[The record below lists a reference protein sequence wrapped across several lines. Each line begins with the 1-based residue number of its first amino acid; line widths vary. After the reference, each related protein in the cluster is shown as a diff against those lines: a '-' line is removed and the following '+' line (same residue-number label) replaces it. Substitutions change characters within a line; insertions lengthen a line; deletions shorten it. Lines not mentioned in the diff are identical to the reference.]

1 MTRPTDG
8 PIAYKPSDGLSYDP
22 AEPRYWEP
30 GALAKEVERTF
41 EICHGCRM
49 CFKYCDAF
57 PKLFGAIDERHDG
70 DVAKVTPAET
80 QAVMDDCFQC
90 KLCEV
95 QCPYTP
101 REQHEFQLDFPALV
115 HRFKAQRRRGGK
127 PTLRDRFLAD
137 PDRAGALARLSLGM
151 ANVASR
157 IRPLRRLMERVM
169 GVHRDKQLPP
179 FAPQSFETWARRE
192 GRLDGGPG
200 GEVVLFQTCY
210 VQHNE
215 PQLGVDTLEV
225 LEQNG
230 VDVRCAK
237 GLVCCGMPAW
247 ERGDIDAVRRQAA
260 QNLRVLGR
268 FVDQGAKVLA
278 INPTCSM
285 MMRREHPRLV
295 AARDRAAA
303 ERLAAA
309 VMDPSEFLWS
319 IRNEPRFST
328 AFKSSPRGP
337 IAYHAPCHLRAQGV
351 GFKGR
356 DLLRKLPDV
365 EIAAS
370 VLECSGHDGTYAM
383 TVEGFEPSARIGK
396 KAFDAMQAAE
406 AKVWATD
413 CPLAAIQFEQH
424 AGVRPLHPMTILAR
438 SYRGDPWT

>member
-8 PIAYKPSDGLSYDP
+8 PIAYKPTDGLSYDP
-22 AEPRYWEP
+22 AESRYWEP

-57 PKLFGAIDERHDG
+57 PTLFGAIDRRHDG
-70 DVAKVTPAET
+70 DVTKVTPAET

-115 HRFKAQRRRGGK
+115 HRFKAQQRRTRR

-137 PDRAGALARLSLGM
+137 PDRAGKLARLSLGM

-157 IRPLRRLMERVM
+157 LRPLRRMMERVM

-179 FAPQSFETWARRE
+179 FAPESFEAWARRE
-192 GRLDGGPG
+192 GRLDGDPG
-200 GEVVLFQTCY
+200 GEAVLFQTCY

-247 ERGDIDAVRRQAA
+247 ERGDLDAVRRQAA

-268 FVDQGAKVLA
+268 FVDRGVKVLA

-285 MMRREHPRLV
+285 MMRREHPHLV
-295 AARDRAAA
+295 AERDRPAA

-328 AFKSSPRGP
+328 AFKSSPHGP

-383 TVEGFEPSARIGK
+383 TVEGFEPSARIGT
-396 KAFDAMQAAE
+396 KAFDAMRAAE
-406 AKVWATD
+406 ATVWATD